1 MPYNDK
7 SSGSPSTGINTSA
20 LLQKIHSNPMK
31 ANHLIKN
38 YRYCLP
44 TYENKVFTY
53 MLTLL
58 SDSSDNVVYLDIDE
72 YHAMAGLS
80 PASGGKA
87 WSDFFTA
94 CCNLQDNHLFVI
106 DDNPDSKYLANR
118 ITLVERVSP
127 LRRSNKVEI
136 ALTGTGKDLLV
147 NVSKMLTQNE
157 SGHMTLGYTRL
168 YVPGIM
174 KMKGTYSGRLY
185 EILKYEAL
193 KGEQKGSLRIK
204 VDTLRKLMS
213 PYLEPGK
220 EGKRTTNLVEGYKE
234 FKDLRKAV
242 LLPAIYEINEFSDI
256 RIDIEDEPIRDENG
270 KIKKHVLNKEK
281 EHENFRQIKYNGKT
295 MELLFVVEMKSEEE
309 MRVMQ
314 RTADNDIAN
323 YKANYD
329 RTITAEQKQEIL
341 RQIIESE
348 YEPDESKRPIVI
360 NPTLQYS
367 DTEKRYNLA
376 KAFKRILTD
385 DFISKKRLKY
395 GMSDER
401 TNHKGQKINDG
412 YRFDQFFDI
421 FVDAVWEDIRDVEDK
436 EDSLILNN
444 INNLLKEMRFKDFI
458 SCAMH
463 EYGTDSFWEGRGEV
477 KFRKKYLK
485 KSLQNLL
492 KEYEACDRLIK
503 ETSRYLKD
511 DILANH
517 RYRVPKFRV
526 NSFDDDED

>member
-1 MPYNDK
+1 MPYKDK

-58 SDSSDNVVYLDIDE
+58 SDNSDNVIYLDIDE

-213 PYLEPGK
+213 PYYEPGK

-242 LLPAIYEINEFSDI
+242 LLPAIYEINEYSDI
-256 RIDIEDEPIRDENG
+256 RIDIEDEPIRDNKG

-314 RTADNDIAN
+314 KKADNDIAN
-323 YKANYD
+323 YKASYD
-329 RTITAEQKQEIL
+329 KTISADQKQEIL
-341 RQIIESE
+341 RQIIENE
-348 YEPDESKRPIVI
+348 KEPEETDRPIVL
-360 NPTLQYS
+360 NSTLQYT
-367 DTEKRYNLA
+367 DTEKRYNLV

-385 DFISKKRLKY
+385 DFISKKRLRY

-412 YRFDQFFDI
+412 YRFDHFFDT
-421 FVDAVWEDIRDVEDK
+421 FVDAVWEDIKDVEDK

-444 INNLLKEMRFKDFI
+444 INNLLKEMKFKDFI

-492 KEYEACDRLIK
+492 KEYEAADKLIRD
-503 ETSRYLKD
+503 TRHL
-511 DILANH
+511 I
-517 RYRVPKFRV
+517 
-526 NSFDDDED
+526 DDERKIRKTREVPTYLINSLEED

>member
-1 MPYNDK
+1 MSFLEK

-20 LLQKIHSNPMK
+20 LLAKIHSNPMK

-58 SDSSDNVVYLDIDE
+58 SDNNESNLVYLDIDE

-87 WSDFFTA
+87 WHDFFSA

-136 ALTGTGKDLLV
+136 ALTGTGRDLLV

-174 KMKGTYSGRLY
+174 KMKGVYSGRLY

-193 KGEQKGSLRIK
+193 KGQQKGSYRIK
-204 VDTLRKLMS
+204 VETLRKLMS
-213 PYLEPGK
+213 PYFEPGK
-220 EGKRTTNLVEGYKE
+220 EVKKTTNLVEGYKE
-234 FKDLRKAV
+234 FKDLRKSV

-256 RIDIEDEPIRDENG
+256 RIDIEDEPVRDANG
-270 KIKKHVLNKEK
+270 KIVKHVLNKQK
-281 EHENFRQIKYNGKT
+281 ENENFRQIKQNGKT
-295 MELLFVVEMKSEEE
+295 VELLFVVEMKNEEE
-309 MRVMQ
+309 IRDMQ
-314 RTADNDIAN
+314 RHTDNEIAT

-329 RTITAEQKQEIL
+329 KTLTEDEKQEIL
-341 RQIIESE
+341 INVIENLNKPAE
-348 YEPDESKRPIVI
+348 ENVPIVL
-360 NPTLQYS
+360 NPTLRYS
-367 DTEKRYNLA
+367 DSEKRYNLV
-376 KAFKRILTD
+376 KAFSNILGSDYISAKRQ
-385 DFISKKRLKY
+385 KY
-395 GMSDER
+395 GRSALR
-401 TNHKGQKINDG
+401 VNHKGQHVDDG
-412 YRFDQFFDI
+412 YRFDQFFDT
-421 FVDAVWEDIRDVEDK
+421 FVDAVWDDVKNYEDR

-444 INNLLKEMRFKDFI
+444 VNNLLQEMRFEQFFSSAMDF
-458 SCAMH
+458 
-463 EYGTDSFWEGRGEV
+463 YGTDSFWDGKGEV

-485 KSLQNLL
+485 KTLQNLM
-492 KEYEACDRLIK
+492 KEYDACNRLI
-503 ETSRYLKD
+503 EE
-511 DILANH
+511 N
-517 RYRVPKFRV
+517 YRFIDREDFIVNRARKVPKFL
-526 NSFDDDED
+526 ED